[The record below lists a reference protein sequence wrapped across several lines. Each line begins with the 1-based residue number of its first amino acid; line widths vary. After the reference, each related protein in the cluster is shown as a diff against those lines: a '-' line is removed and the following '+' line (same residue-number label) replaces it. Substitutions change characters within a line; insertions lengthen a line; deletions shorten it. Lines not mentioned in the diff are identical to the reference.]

1 MGLLA
6 LTRLMA
12 TQPPRRHRRRNDA
25 QAQARS
31 KPPLD
36 HLRNLNR
43 FMYLG

>member
-12 TQPPRRHRRRNDA
+12 TQPPRRRRRRNDA